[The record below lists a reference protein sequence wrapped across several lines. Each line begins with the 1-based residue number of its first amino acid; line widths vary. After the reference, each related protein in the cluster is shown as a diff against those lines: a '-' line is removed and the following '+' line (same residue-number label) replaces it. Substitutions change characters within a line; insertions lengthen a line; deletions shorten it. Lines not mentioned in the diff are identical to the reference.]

1 MDNNIS
7 RKDFNQ
13 LKLILMDVS
22 EQLSRHDCNE
32 TDVRDTLNNFTFSI
46 TNKLRLM
53 DRQLSSMN
61 RVLRNTLDDIEERV
75 DKCFKV
81 MSDLAAS
88 KDQNSRKRKCNILDD
103 LSSSS
108 SASASASA
116 SESNESR
123 IDNDLEKEFD
133 IEDISLLTQNLSP
146 KDKSNS
152 AKSNTLPKSYDVST
166 ISFQCILYGPFCIP
180 THCSL

>member
-7 RKDFNQ
+7 RNDFNQ

-75 DKCFKV
+75 DKCVKV

-88 KDQNSRKRKCNILDD
+88 KDQNSRKRKCNVLDD

-108 SASASASA
+108 SASA

-152 AKSNTLPKSYDVST
+152 TKSNTPPKSYDVST

>member
-75 DKCFKV
+75 DKCVKV

-88 KDQNSRKRKCNILDD
+88 KDPNSRKRKCNILDD
-103 LSSSS
+103 LSS

-152 AKSNTLPKSYDVST
+152 TKSNTPPKSYDVST

>member
-1 MDNNIS
+1 
-7 RKDFNQ
+7 
-13 LKLILMDVS
+13 
-22 EQLSRHDCNE
+22 
-32 TDVRDTLNNFTFSI
+32 
-46 TNKLRLM
+46 
-53 DRQLSSMN
+53 
-61 RVLRNTLDDIEERV
+61 
-75 DKCFKV
+75 

-88 KDQNSRKRKCNILDD
+88 KGPNSRKRKCNVLDD
-103 LSSSS
+103 LSS
-108 SASASASA
+108 ASASE

>member
-53 DRQLSSMN
+53 DRELSSMN

-88 KDQNSRKRKCNILDD
+88 KDPNSRKRKCNILDD

-108 SASASASA
+108 SASASA

-152 AKSNTLPKSYDVST
+152 TKSNTPPKSYDVST
-166 ISFQCILYGPFCIP
+166 IRFQCILYGPFCIP

>member
-7 RKDFNQ
+7 QKDFNQ

-88 KDQNSRKRKCNILDD
+88 KDQNSRKSKCNILDD

-152 AKSNTLPKSYDVST
+152 TKSNTLPKSYDVST
-166 ISFQCILYGPFCIP
+166 ISFQCIQYGRFCIP
-180 THCSL
+180 THHSL

>member
-1 MDNNIS
+1 
-7 RKDFNQ
+7 
-13 LKLILMDVS
+13 
-22 EQLSRHDCNE
+22 
-32 TDVRDTLNNFTFSI
+32 
-46 TNKLRLM
+46 
-53 DRQLSSMN
+53 
-61 RVLRNTLDDIEERV
+61 
-75 DKCFKV
+75 

-88 KDQNSRKRKCNILDD
+88 KDPNSRRKRKCNILDD

-152 AKSNTLPKSYDVST
+152 TKSNTPPKSYDVST

>member
-75 DKCFKV
+75 DKCVKV

-88 KDQNSRKRKCNILDD
+88 KDPNSRKRKCNILDD
-103 LSSSS
+103 LSS

-146 KDKSNS
+146 KDKSN
-152 AKSNTLPKSYDVST
+152 TPPKSYDVST

>member
-1 MDNNIS
+1 MGNNIS

-13 LKLILMDVS
+13 LKLVLMHVS

-61 RVLRNTLDDIEERV
+61 RVLRNTLVDIEERV
-75 DKCFKV
+75 DKCVKV

-88 KDQNSRKRKCNILDD
+88 N
-103 LSSSS
+103 
-108 SASASASA
+108 
-116 SESNESR
+116 
-123 IDNDLEKEFD
+123 
-133 IEDISLLTQNLSP
+133 
-146 KDKSNS
+146 
-152 AKSNTLPKSYDVST
+152 
-166 ISFQCILYGPFCIP
+166 GPNYRQ
-180 THCSL
+180 S

>member
-75 DKCFKV
+75 DKCVKV

-88 KDQNSRKRKCNILDD
+88 KGPNSRKRKCNVLDD
-103 LSSSS
+103 LSS
-108 SASASASA
+108 SASASASESE